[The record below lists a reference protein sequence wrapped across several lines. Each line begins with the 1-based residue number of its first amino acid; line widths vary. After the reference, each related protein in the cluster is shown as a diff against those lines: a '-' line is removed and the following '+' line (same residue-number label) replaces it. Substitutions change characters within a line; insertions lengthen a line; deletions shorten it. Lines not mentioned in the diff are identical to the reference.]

1 MSADEEVEIDQQL
14 QRNTRFAPPEEDN
27 SWVMPTGKQ
36 QYHYHLANLMNFF
49 HEPEVKYT
57 KNSVFTRSELLE
69 LNPTVIRRWLTMKAY
84 NKEVYNPDVDA
95 PTEVRSSTIANA
107 KKFVSFFMPNKTKW
121 VNGVGNPTRH
131 ASVNKVISDVKKAE
145 VRRRGKADCSKRPL
159 TEKEFR
165 KTLEIFKKKSDWKSQ
180 ILYPTMCLWQF
191 TLIGRNDD
199 ICHFEVED
207 PRGHPI
213 YNFALSTRVRWSKN
227 ISEERNCPNQIILGS
242 MDNNFCILIQL
253 AIYLESFLYQY
264 LNAHYL
270 FTEDT
275 SERAVTKLKN

>member
-1 MSADEEVEIDQQL
+1 
-14 QRNTRFAPPEEDN
+14 
-27 SWVMPTGKQ
+27 
-36 QYHYHLANLMNFF
+36 
-49 HEPEVKYT
+49 VKYT

-107 KKFVSFFMPNKTKW
+107 KKFVSFFMPNKTEW

-165 KTLEIFKKKSDWKSQ
+165 KTLEIKKKNLTGKVR
-180 ILYPTMCLWQF
+180 YF
-191 TLIGRNDD
+191 TLPCAFGNLLSL
-199 ICHFEVED
+199 EETM
-207 PRGHPI
+207 I
-213 YNFALSTRVRWSKN
+213 YA
-227 ISEERNCPNQIILGS
+227 IL
-242 MDNNFCILIQL
+242 
-253 AIYLESFLYQY
+253 
-264 LNAHYL
+264 
-270 FTEDT
+270 
-275 SERAVTKLKN
+275 KLKTQEGTQSTTLL